1 MTIPTLGRLESIEVR
16 TAWANE
22 AASFTPWL
30 AENLDR
36 LGEALGLELAIDAT
50 EVPVGPYRADI
61 VAREIRED
69 TVVLIENQLDPS
81 DHGHL
86 GQILTYLTGLGA
98 QRIVWIA
105 PRFRDEH
112 LSAVRW
118 LNEHTVEPFAFF
130 AVQVSVVRIGDSP
143 LAPLFEVLEKPNDWD
158 REVAVETRAARRD
171 PEIGTRRLAFWK
183 HLVDRYPEMRADGAP
198 DRNSSRW
205 RQLPEIGLVVSY
217 FQAED
222 GVGVFVRGPRGSN
235 RDEILAR
242 LLDREQELEER
253 IGHPIGRRPDF
264 PFSHRFSA
272 RINDEENWPAMADWL
287 QQEVARVAAILE
299 DVFRQD

>member
-1 MTIPTLGRLESIEVR
+1 MR

-30 AENLDR
+30 ADNLDR
-36 LGEALGLELAIDAT
+36 LGDALGLELAIDAT

-61 VAREIRED
+61 VARETRED

-118 LNEHTVEPFAFF
+118 LNEHTIEPFAFF

-171 PEIGTRRLAFWK
+171 PEIGARRLAFWTY
-183 HLVDRYPEMRADGAP
+183 LVNRHPEMRADGAP
-198 DRNSSRW
+198 DRASNRW
-205 RQLPEIGLVVSY
+205 RHVPEAGLVVSY
-217 FQAED
+217 FLAVD
-222 GVGVFVRGPRGSN
+222 RVGVFVRGPRGADADAVTS
-235 RDEILAR
+235 RLVAR
-242 LLDREQELEER
+242 QEAFEAR
-253 IGHPIGRRPDF
+253 IGAPLGARPEF
-264 PFSHRFSA
+264 AFSQRL
-272 RINDEENWPAMADWL
+272 RIDTTNEDSWPVMADWL
-287 QQEVARVAAILE
+287 RDEVARVAAAVVEIYG
-299 DVFRQD
+299 QD